1 MAANLTY
8 PGKKYV
14 VDESFDLGDEMQL
27 LDGCP
32 KSMPSSESHDMNTA
46 PLMMRDAYMLGVGN
60 NNTTQYG
67 VLGKTL
73 TVGSPNGYE
82 SFQDSRLYVNT
93 NAPFSAVVCG
103 VQGSGKSHTV
113 SVMLE
118 NMFISGVGAIGKLHK
133 PLSGLVLHYGEG
145 GTGGRPC
152 EVAWL
157 AVSKFRTVKPAPVKV
172 YVSPSSLNTMRTV
185 YAPLG
190 GQVQVVPL
198 CFTEAELDA
207 EAFLSMMA
215 VGSSGGAPLY
225 IQIILSILRD
235 LGEKFTYSAFQTEL
249 NTRKRTFN
257 PAQVA
262 GVEQRMSLLKAFMF
276 DKKKHPK
283 QTSRFVP
290 GQITIIDLSDP
301 FMDSASA
308 CGLFEI
314 LVRLF
319 TRAEVDTGKV
329 LVVDEAHKYLTPSAS
344 SGLTQSLL
352 GLVRQQRH
360 LAMRVI
366 ISTQEPTAIPPVL
379 LDLCMISIMHRFS
392 SPTWWEHLVK
402 HVSAEISGGEAF
414 DKVVMLQTGEAL
426 IIAPSALG
434 CFEEDGP
441 PDLSMPVSRLGRR
454 YMIMKTRA
462 RVTADG
468 GASLLVV

>member
-1 MAANLTY
+1 MGQFTLLNECTGVESSSDAELQ
-8 PGKKYV
+8 
-14 VDESFDLGDEMQL
+14 DELDLLEE
-27 LDGCP
+27 CP
-32 KSMPSSESHDMNTA
+32 TDIPSSKTHDSSTA
-46 PLMMRDAYMLGVGN
+46 PLIMRDAYLISDN
-60 NNTTQYG
+60 STQYG

-73 TVGSPNGYE
+73 SVRGSKTEE
-82 SFQDSRLYVNT
+82 SFEDSRLYVNT

-113 SVMLE
+113 SVLLE
-118 NMFISGVGAIGKLHK
+118 NMFISGVGAIGTLQKA
-133 PLSGLVLHYGEG
+133 LSGLVLHYGEG
-145 GTGGRPC
+145 GSSGRPC

-157 AVSKFRTVKPAPVKV
+157 AISKFKAVNPPPVKV
-172 YVSPSSLNTMRTV
+172 FVSPSSLNTMRRV

-190 GQVQVVPL
+190 NHVQVEPL
-198 CFTEAELDA
+198 YFTETELDA
-207 EAFLSMMA
+207 AAFLSMMA
-215 VGSSGGAPLY
+215 VGSSESAPLY
-225 IQIILSILRD
+225 IQILLSILRD
-235 LGEKFTYSAFQTEL
+235 LGENFTYSSFQTEL
-249 NTRKRTFN
+249 ESRKRTFN

-262 GVEQRMSLLKAFMF
+262 GLEQRMSLLKAFMF
-276 DKKKHPK
+276 NKKKHPK
-283 QTSRFVP
+283 QTSRFAP

-301 FMDSASA
+301 FTDSASA

-314 LVRLF
+314 IVRLF

-329 LVVDEAHKYLTPSAS
+329 LVVDEAHKYLTTGAT

-352 GLVRQQRH
+352 RLVREQRH

-392 SPTWWEHLVK
+392 SPAWWEHLVK
-402 HVSAEISGGEAF
+402 HVSADFSGREAF
-414 DKVVMLQTGEAL
+414 DKIVTLGTGEAL

-434 CFEEDGP
+434 CFKEQGWSDEGT
-441 PDLSMPVSRLGRR
+441 VSRLGRR